1 MIGMRPM
8 LSGDAWETVRF
19 ALESWARTIRLVVL
33 LAALAGFV
41 VLPMFLISQQ
51 TVLVFWE

>member
-1 MIGMRPM
+1 M